1 MNMKNKTRGLAI
13 LLLVFAVLT
22 IVLLVVPTEKT
33 TSFWISYGF
42 MTFAF
47 AVQVLI
53 WNIGFKKDN
62 SLKSNFFGIPIIHI
76 GVTYLIVQSLST
88 VLFGFIKVEN
98 WVSAV
103 VSVLILGLFAV
114 LMISSQTAR
123 DEINRVEN
131 KVKEKVDYIRLIQ
144 CEVELLANTEK
155 NAKTKKA
162 LEALAEKIRF
172 SDPMSNEQLIS
183 IEEKIKEKIEELKC
197 SKTKMDV
204 ICEID
209 SLLTERNSK
218 AKILK

>member
-1 MNMKNKTRGLAI
+1 MNMKNKSGGFAI

-47 AVQVLI
+47 VAQVLI

-62 SLKSNFFGIPIIHI
+62 SLKKNFLGIPIVHI
-76 GVTYLIVQSLST
+76 GVVYLILQSLAT
-88 VLFGFIKVEN
+88 VLFDFLKVEN
-98 WVSAV
+98 WVSTV
-103 VSVLILGLFAV
+103 ISVLILGLFAV
-114 LMISSQTAR
+114 LMISSQIAR

-131 KVKEKVDYIRLIQ
+131 KVKEKVDFIRLIQ
-144 CEVELLANTEK
+144 CDVELLASSEK

-162 LEALAEKIRF
+162 LEDLAEKIRF
-172 SDPMSNEQLIS
+172 SDPISNEQLVS
-183 IEEKIKEKIEELKC
+183 IEDKIKEKIEKLKC
-197 SKTKMDV
+197 SKSKMAV
-204 ICEID
+204 IGEID